1 MEKGLSENCSYMD
14 LGMTS
19 VFSFFSGC
27 VWNRHGDTSNTC
39 ELVLFAEAIVYT
51 HSIIRVKTV

>member
-1 MEKGLSENCSYMD
+1 MD
-14 LGMTS
+14 LGLMS

-27 VWNRHGDTSNTC
+27 VWNRHGDTSNTW